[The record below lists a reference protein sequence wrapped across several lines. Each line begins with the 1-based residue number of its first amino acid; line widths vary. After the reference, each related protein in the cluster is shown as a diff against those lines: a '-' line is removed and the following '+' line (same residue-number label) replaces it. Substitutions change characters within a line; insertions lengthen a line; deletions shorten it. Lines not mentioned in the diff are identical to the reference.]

1 MSTGTTAD
9 KLLKMKD
16 KIESAKSNIA
26 RLEGSKD
33 QLYKTLLSEHGC
45 KTLKEAEKKLADM
58 SKDLDIKEAALEE
71 GVKSLEEQYDW
82 A

>member
-1 MSTGTTAD
+1 MNTTE

-16 KIESAKSNIA
+16 KIESAKNNIS
-26 RLEGSKD
+26 RLEGSRD
-33 QLYKTLLSEHGC
+33 QLYKVLRADHGC
-45 KTLKEAEKKLADM
+45 KTLKEAEKKLSDM

-71 GVKSLEEQYDW
+71 GVKFLEEQYDW

>member
-1 MSTGTTAD
+1 MSTTAD

-33 QLYKTLLSEHGC
+33 QLYKTLLLEYGC

-58 SKDLDIKEAALEE
+58 SKDLDIKEAALEK
-71 GVKSLEEQYDW
+71 GAKYLEEQYDW